1 MFDRPVMFPPGRE
14 RLATNPLPTGIA
26 SPYHDNRNAGSR
38 LLGSLNGGRAA
49 SQDDIHFHTSQF
61 CRQAG
66 KALVL
71 TLCPAVLD
79 NNVLTLHKPKLA
91 QPRNQGLPPLCGTGS
106 GVGLQ

>member
-1 MFDRPVMFPPGRE
+1 MFRPGRE
-14 RLATNPLPTGIA
+14 KARDESAADWIA
-26 SPYHDNRNAGSR
+26 SPYHDNRNADSR
-38 LLGSLNGGRAA
+38 LLGSLNGRRAA
-49 SQDDIHFHTSQF
+49 SEDDIHFHLYQF

-91 QPRNQGLPPLCGTGS
+91 QPRNQGLPQVCGTGS
-106 GVGLQ
+106 GAGLQ